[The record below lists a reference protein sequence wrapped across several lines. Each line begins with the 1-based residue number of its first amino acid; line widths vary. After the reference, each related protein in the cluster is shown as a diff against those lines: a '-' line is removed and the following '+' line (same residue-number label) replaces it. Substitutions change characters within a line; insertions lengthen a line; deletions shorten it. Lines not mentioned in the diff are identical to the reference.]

1 MPKLLVFQH
10 VPHEILGTLHP
21 MLRSAGFRIRY
32 VNFGRSNYKIPKLR
46 NYDGLVVLGG
56 PMNVDETDE
65 YPYLVPET
73 EAIREFIDMDLPAL
87 GICLGSQLIAKAL
100 GARVC
105 KNPEK
110 EIGWYDVS
118 ATDEGKKDRLVGAF
132 GAVEKVFQ
140 WHGDTFEIPP
150 GAAQLAT
157 SAACANQAFRY
168 GDKVYGF
175 QFHLEVDAPMIER
188 WLVTPVNKKEI
199 EELGGKISPDVIRSE
214 TPRHIG
220 ALSDLSR
227 RTFGGFIDLLG
238 GASEK
243 KAHMPSV

>member
-1 MPKLLVFQH
+1 
-10 VPHEILGTLHP
+10 
-21 MLRSAGFRIRY
+21 MLRNAGFRMRY
-32 VNFGRSNYKIPKLR
+32 VNFGRSNYSIPKLR

-73 EAIREFIDMDLPAL
+73 EAIREFIDMDAPVL

-100 GARVC
+100 GARVL

-118 ATDEGKKDRLVGAF
+118 TTEEGKRDPLLGVF
-132 GAVEKVFQ
+132 SEVEKVFQ
-140 WHGDTFEIPP
+140 WHGDTFEIPQ
-150 GAAQLAT
+150 GASHLAT
-157 SAACANQAFRY
+157 SSACANQAFRY

-175 QFHLEVDAPMIER
+175 QFHIEVDAPMIER

-199 EELGGKISPDVIRSE
+199 EGLGGKISPNLIRSE
-214 TPRHIG
+214 TPKYID

-238 GASEK
+238 GTPEK